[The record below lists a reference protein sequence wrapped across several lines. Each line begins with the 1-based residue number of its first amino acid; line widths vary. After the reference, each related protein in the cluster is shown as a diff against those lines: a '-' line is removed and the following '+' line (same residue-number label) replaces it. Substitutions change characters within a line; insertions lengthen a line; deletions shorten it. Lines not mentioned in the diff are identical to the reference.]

1 MIARLLLRL
10 LKVLIYGVGGLAL
23 VILVYLGATYVG
35 AAVPASPEPSYQAEA
50 SAVASRGPEGPD
62 RIYLL
67 TTLLHA
73 DFAIPV
79 DDALRTRFAF
89 LREGGVPL
97 DNPDLRYLVFG
108 WGSRA
113 FYTQTPSLSD
123 IRPGPTLRAVTGDAS
138 VMHVLPARDV
148 SRLPNARAVRLPP
161 GGYDRLLDFI
171 EASFDGGAGAPRPGY
186 GFGDAFF
193 PAVGSFNIFRPC
205 NIWAAAGLRRA
216 GVVTGAWTP
225 TTHSLL
231 LGLEWHAPEAL
242 AN

>member
-1 MIARLLLRL
+1 MKFLLFA
-10 LKVLIYGVGGLAL
+10 VGGLAL
-23 VILVYLGATYVG
+23 VVLAYLGATYVG
-35 AAVPASPEPSYQAEA
+35 AAVPASPDASVQSQA
-50 SAVASRGPEGPD
+50 SAPASGVRADPD

-79 DDALRTRFAF
+79 DDALRARFAF
-89 LREGGVPL
+89 LREEGGVPL

-113 FYTQTPSLSD
+113 FYTQTPSLGD

-161 GGYDRLLDFI
+161 GGYERLLDFI
-171 EASFDGGAGAPRPGY
+171 EASFDRGAGAPRPGY

-216 GVVTGAWTP
+216 GIATGAWTP

-242 AN
+242 AD